1 MRNLRQLELDYMK
14 SLQEIDNLW
23 TADQLEVLMLKEIH
37 TGIKA
42 EALDGLTKMECLRQ
56 IDFRFIDSGKGRIA
70 ALRKQMAEA
79 GKEFLLYENIPEEK
93 RIRSMALEHLS
104 GILM

>member
-1 MRNLRQLELDYMK
+1 MK
-14 SLQEIDNLW
+14 SLQEINNLW
-23 TADQLEVLMLKEIH
+23 TADKLEVLMLKEIH
-37 TGIKA
+37 KGIKA
-42 EALDGLTKMECLRQ
+42 EDLDGLADMDCLRQ
-56 IDFRFIDSGKGRIA
+56 VDFRFIDSGKGRIA
-70 ALRKQMAEA
+70 AMRKRMAEA